1 MTFNY
6 YTKSQAEQYHFIRI
20 PKVLITEELFSSLS
34 VWAKL
39 LYGLLIDRMGTS
51 QKNQWIDEENRV
63 YIVYPIKEIQSDMNI
78 SKHKAIDTLAE
89 LVDMGLVEK
98 KVRGNGLPPQ
108 LYIKNFMSASA

>member
-1 MTFNY
+1 
-6 YTKSQAEQYHFIRI
+6 
-20 PKVLITEELFSSLS
+20 
-34 VWAKL
+34 
-39 LYGLLIDRMGTS
+39 
-51 QKNQWIDEENRV
+51 
-63 YIVYPIKEIQSDMNI
+63 MNI